1 MKHTFSR
8 LFVAL
13 IACFVCISLEARE
26 LNPFAFKLSEKLDG
40 DVFYVTYYLN
50 APANSVKVVIEIS
63 GKEVVYDC
71 TNAKNTAG
79 TTKAKGIYTVPIS
92 LRKELNNNATNYFRD
107 KTNLPWRVEVIG
119 GNTAAIPTSGSI
131 TDALVKEYTFYAP
144 GGIDIDTDPKS
155 QNFGLIYCTETR
167 TLKPELTADGTY
179 YSQHYASSKWHT
191 TPGLY
196 VFDPAFQNMPP
207 SDANYDFVTP
217 NNARTFARAY
227 NLGFSTTFNTTTG
240 TGEQTYFYPK
250 NTTYRTMAPRRVRI
264 SDDGR
269 IFVTTWTTNGIY
281 LKELNP
287 LRLSYNYRNANGT
300 LNNSGWI
307 TTTFQG
313 VLDGTD
319 NDHEFSSTLS
329 HLTYNLETSDNK
341 FIAAPNIAL
350 DVRGTGS
357 NLTLFLAGGD
367 KGSAVNFFRP
377 SFYFNEYKL
386 GTKTTWN
393 TVPTKSDIYIKKR
406 KVGSATTETT
416 YTNCMGFRSWS
427 EDKGDANGDGQYD
440 GSPMSMVASYDAVN
454 FEYDQ
459 YGGIWMCQYRENQ
472 NENAS
477 LYHINPSRKVDYEEY
492 ITDRSRGA
500 IRYTKDWKKLVV
512 AGGKVS
518 KKTFDYNIIKSKKYN
533 LHDYTISGD
542 NVTLPNAEL
551 FYATL
556 YNVTHTSSTAAPVL
570 KNPVYIYLNLKPDDF
585 AWDYAGN
592 LYAVSVA
599 TEKVAAYAL
608 PNGGNPVVTP
618 CRDTSYIENTYY
630 DKLTVNIVPSNI
642 PVGSATDNEFPNQM
656 DRHNESY
663 AGFNFYYRITAK
675 FQLLGQPAPGYRF
688 FQWDNNGEIE
698 NAVST
703 PSTMVSGGVTRTAKF
718 AIDIREDVA
727 VATRDVEATFPGAF
741 VRRALDNQ
749 SYSTIC
755 LPFHLKSLAGTAYEG
770 ATVLRFAGT
779 TPSDVE
785 GENKLFLNFEKVT
798 FLGNDYMYA
807 GVPYL
812 IKVKNTIA
820 EGLAGEKIFT
830 EAQCPVIT
838 EGTEYTHHDNKLS
851 CTGNQYGGKSVTH
864 NGVTFHGFINPTTFN
879 ASETNLFVTADNR
892 LTTLYDQAKINGLR
906 AYFSV
911 SSPLLLA
918 EIELDLPDETTTG
931 LPSVTTQEATTKYLW
946 NGKVHIQKNGV
957 TYDLSGARVK

>member
-71 TNAKNTAG
+71 TNAKNTVG
-79 TTKAKGIYTVPIS
+79 TTKVKGIYTVPIS
-92 LRKELNNNATNYFRD
+92 LRKELNNIATDYFRD

-131 TDALVKEYTFYAP
+131 TDALVKEYAFYAP

-179 YSQHYASSKWHT
+179 YSQHYESSKWHA

-207 SDANYDFVTP
+207 SDAYYDFVTP
-217 NNARTFARAY
+217 NNDRTFARAY

-269 IFVTTWTTNGIY
+269 VFVTTWTTNGIY
-281 LKELNP
+281 LNELNP
-287 LRLSYNYRNANGT
+287 LRLSYNYRKANGT

-319 NDHEFSSTLS
+319 NDHEFSSSLS

-350 DVRGTGS
+350 DVRGTGP

-386 GTKTTWN
+386 GTKTTWS
-393 TVPTKSDIYIKKR
+393 TAPTKSDIYVKKR
-406 KVGSATTETT
+406 KVGSATTYTT

-477 LYHINPSRKVDYEEY
+477 LYHINPSRNVDYEEY
-492 ITDRSRGA
+492 VTDRSRGA

-592 LYAVSVA
+592 LYAVSIA

-608 PNGGNPVVTP
+608 PNGGKPVVTP

-630 DKLTVNIVPSNI
+630 DQLTVNIVPSNI
-642 PVGSATDNEFPNQM
+642 PVGSATDNEYPDQM

-688 FQWDNNGEIE
+688 FQWDNDGEIG
-698 NAVST
+698 NVVST

-718 AIDIREDVA
+718 AIDVREDAA
-727 VATRDVEATFPGAF
+727 VATRDVEATFPAAF
-741 VRRALDNQ
+741 VQRALDNH

-798 FLGNDYMYA
+798 FLGDDYMHA

-812 IKVKNTIA
+812 IKVKNSIA
-820 EGLAGEKIFT
+820 GGLPGEKIFP
-830 EAQCPVIT
+830 EAQCPVIK
-838 EGTEYTHHDNKLS
+838 EGTTYTHNAQS
-851 CTGNQYGGKSVTH
+851 CTGNKHGGKSVTH

-892 LTTLYDQAKINGLR
+892 LTTLYDQATINGLR

-911 SSPLLLA
+911 SSPLPLA

-931 LPSVTTQEATTKYLW
+931 LPSITTQEATTKYLW

-957 TYDLSGARVK
+957 TYDLSGAHVK